1 MTVLVTGGCGFIGS
15 NLVKVL
21 LKNQENVINV
31 DKITYAGNIDN
42 LDNIDSKSYSFI
54 KADINDKAII
64 SDILTK
70 NNPKAILNLAAE
82 THVDRS
88 IENPTDFLYTNI
100 LGTHNLLECSR
111 DYWINK
117 LKGDEDFKFIHISTD
132 EVYGS
137 LDENSDSFT
146 EFSQYKPNSPYSASK
161 ASSDHLVRAYNKTYG
176 LPTIITNCSNNYGP
190 HQHPEKLIPLAI
202 LKIISRQSIPI
213 FGNGEQIRDW
223 IHVNDHCQALL
234 NVLYNA
240 KGGSR
245 FNIGGSNEISN
256 LNLIRKICSIYD
268 EFHNNNNLESS
279 NKLIKFVNDRPGHDF
294 RYSINS
300 SFINKKLSWKP
311 QINFDF
317 GLKETIDH
325 YVSIFKDV

>member
-15 NLVKVL
+15 NLVIVL
-21 LKNQENVINV
+21 LENQENVINV

-42 LDNIDSKSYSFI
+42 LDNIDSESYSFI

-88 IENPTDFLYTNI
+88 IENPTVFLHTNI

-111 DYWINK
+111 DYWTTK
-117 LKGDEDFKFIHISTD
+117 LKGDKDFKFIHISTD

-137 LDENSDSFT
+137 LDENSDSFN

-268 EFHNNNNLESS
+268 EFHNNNLESS

-300 SFINKKLSWKP
+300 SFINKKLSWEP